1 MIPLLL
7 QLKNFLSYGSELQTV
22 NFEPYSF
29 ICLSGKNGHGKS
41 ALLDAMTWAVWGQAR
56 KTLTSVK
63 PDQGLLRL
71 GQTHMMVIFDFEL
84 GGILYRIKREF
95 FMSYGKAHTQLE
107 FGILDTEKN
116 KIKPLTSKTI
126 KATQEIIENTI
137 KIDFNSFVNSAFLRQ
152 GNSNEFSKKSSKDR
166 KEILSSILNLGQY
179 EIIRK
184 RALEKIQTALANKQS
199 LVTSQEKRIIEL
211 QKREGLTVQL
221 LEVNEQITHNQQT
234 EQTFESNMLSLENNE
249 KIIAQEQHDKTTL
262 ELQKKEL
269 LKSKEHNQTILK
281 EMLTLW
287 RSTHKKLLY
296 LPGYDLLRNQQKNLS
311 NTITIFQKQLQ
322 EQLELKKKLLE
333 NTTQLQQH
341 TQAITLQQLKIV
353 QNMKLEIESKRIE
366 LKHALENKN
375 RLLKQQEIYQKE
387 LELTKRTQ
395 QERVHHINALTISCQ
410 NIKQEEELFERRK
423 EYYQQFRAQGSLILN
438 ELQNITN
445 KKEYIAKKQ
454 NSSCPLC
461 EQSLS
466 ESQQLL
472 LQKQYTDNEQFLIH
486 QRTRLA
492 KVVKNLKLIL
502 IEQHETIK
510 KNQSIAQQQISLTIE
525 YDNQSKHIQKLETES
540 AIVYQQHMIIAQSI
554 LVMHNS
560 IAQLEV
566 SYTQLESS
574 QKENLINDPVCV
586 SISAT
591 ILDLENNLKKIEY
604 SDEKHAHVQKQLQEI
619 EQKISD
625 YEYIQQDRE
634 HQDQRKITIFNVCA
648 LLKKI
653 DTELAVYIQKLSKYN
668 NIQEKQKIIYQQ
680 KNLLL
685 IERKKLMHEKEGL
698 LEKKGCLTTQL
709 HHLIAIELEHK
720 ESQTILHN
728 LESDIFDYQAIAAAT
743 GKDGI
748 QALLIED
755 AIPEIE
761 QEANELLSKLTNNQA
776 QIFIESLRDLK
787 NGSSK
792 ETLDINISDL
802 SGIRPYELFSGG
814 EAFKID
820 FALRIA
826 ISKLLARRA
835 GTALQT
841 LIIDEGFGSQDEEG
855 LAHIMDALHAI
866 QGDFSKIIIVSHLG
880 AMKNQFPIHF
890 VVEKHAN
897 GSIVNVVEQ
906 D

>member
-7 QLKNFLSYGSELQTV
+7 QLKNFLSYGSELQII

-71 GQTHMMVIFDFEL
+71 GQTHMMVVFDFEL

-107 FGILDTEKN
+107 FGILDEQK

-126 KATQEIIENTI
+126 KATQEIIEKTI
-137 KIDFNSFVNSAFLRQ
+137 RIDFNSFVNSAFLRQ

-166 KEILSSILNLGQY
+166 KEILSSILDLGQY

-184 RALEKIQTALANKQS
+184 RALEKIQAALVNKQS
-199 LVTSQEKRIIEL
+199 LQITQEKQILEL
-211 QKREGLTVQL
+211 KKREILSIQL
-221 LEVNEQITHNQQT
+221 LEINEQLSCNQQT
-234 EQTFESNMLSLENNE
+234 EQIFESNMLSLENNE
-249 KIIAQEQHDKTTL
+249 KIIAQEQHTKTVL
-262 ELQKKEL
+262 ELQKKEV
-269 LKSKEHNQTILK
+269 LKSKEHSRQILT
-281 EMLTLW
+281 ETFMLW
-287 RSTHKKLLY
+287 RSIHKKLLY
-296 LPGYDLLRNQQKNLS
+296 LPDHTLLQNQQKNLS
-311 NTITIFQKQLQ
+311 KTITVFQKQLQ
-322 EQLELKKKLLE
+322 EELELKKKLLE
-333 NTTQLQQH
+333 ATTQLQLH
-341 TQAITLQQLKIV
+341 TQAITLDQLKIL
-353 QNMKLEIESKRIE
+353 QNMRLEIESKRIE
-366 LKHALENKN
+366 LKHVLENKN
-375 RLLKQQEIYQKE
+375 RLLKQKETYQKE
-387 LELTKRTQ
+387 LHETKQTQ
-395 QERVHHINALTISCQ
+395 QELSYQLKKLAVSCQ
-410 NIKQEEELFERRK
+410 SIKQEEELFERRK
-423 EYYQQFRAQGSLILN
+423 EYYQQFRARGSLILN
-438 ELQNITN
+438 ELQSIAQ
-445 KKEYIAKKQ
+445 KKEFISEK
-454 NSSCPLC
+454 NDSCCPLC
-461 EQSLS
+461 EQNLS
-466 ESQQLL
+466 GNQQLF
-472 LQKQYTDNEQFLIH
+472 LQKKYTNNEQFLIH

-492 KVVKNLKLIL
+492 KVVKKLKLIL
-502 IEQHETIK
+502 IEQHDQIK
-510 KNQSIAQQQISLTIE
+510 KNQNSLQQQVSLTIE
-525 YDNQSKHIQKLETES
+525 YDNQSKHIQKLETEL
-540 AIVYQQHMIIAQSI
+540 ATVGQQSTSI
-554 LVMHNS
+554 EQTIRTIYHS
-560 IAQLEV
+560 IEHLEL
-566 SYTQLESS
+566 SHAKLESN
-574 QKENLINDPVCV
+574 QKENLANDPV
-586 SISAT
+586 SKTMTAT
-591 ILDLENNLKKIEY
+591 IADLENRLKKIEY
-604 SDEKHAHVQKQLQEI
+604 NSEKHVQIQKQLHEI
-619 EQKISD
+619 EKKIND
-625 YEYIQQDRE
+625 YEHVQQDKT
-634 HQDQRKITIFNVCA
+634 HQEQKKTTIFNLCDI
-648 LLKKI
+648 LRKI
-653 DTELAVYIQKLSKYN
+653 DTEFAVCIKKLDKYK
-668 NIQEKQKIIYQQ
+668 NIQEKQEIIYQQ

-685 IERKKLMHEKEGL
+685 FEHKKHVREKEVL
-698 LEKKGCLTTQL
+698 LEKKGSLTTQL
-709 HHLIAIELEHK
+709 NNLTSIELEYK
-720 ESQTILHN
+720 ESLAIIHG
-728 LESDIFDYQAIAAAT
+728 LENDIFDYQAIASAT

-761 QEANELLSKLTNNQA
+761 QEANELLKKLTNNQA

-787 NGSSK
+787 KGGSK

-866 QGDFSKIIIVSHLG
+866 QSDFSKIIIVSHLG